1 MPPKLKNHAAG
12 VGSDW
17 ACKAIPGEAKR
28 WAYSTVSSL
37 KNSVADQILTPDA
50 LARAQSSYH
59 KKRNLEKLEHAS
71 TLQDVVFQEN
81 GAGGLMNFGNPN
93 DDKASILTVDR
104 LRKFNDINGYEH
116 GPAADIEGGED
127 QEAVDEQRDRV
138 DDLASSP
145 NKNRGG
151 RKYFN
156 G

>member
-1 MPPKLKNHAAG
+1 
-12 VGSDW
+12 
-17 ACKAIPGEAKR
+17 
-28 WAYSTVSSL
+28 
-37 KNSVADQILTPDA
+37 
-50 LARAQSSYH
+50 
-59 KKRNLEKLEHAS
+59 
-71 TLQDVVFQEN
+71 
-81 GAGGLMNFGNPN
+81 MNFGNPY